1 MNFKTIHIYTFF
13 LLISYLSES
22 SYASDNTDKEYEIA
36 SGYFNNKKY
45 ESSVDNLLSCLKKND
60 TSFRALK
67 LLGLCYYNLNNF
79 QNGLDIFTKVI
90 LIKSDD
96 AAIYNHRG
104 TCYLKLMKY
113 NFAIKDFNKAIQL
126 QLDFASAYNNKAIT
140 IYTNQDIAKASIADL
155 KECESNFSK
164 ALEYDSTLV
173 SVYKNRG
180 IVRYYLGDYS
190 KSQED
195 LLIANKYNDKDINV
209 QYYLCRGL
217 LENKKY
223 KEALDYYSNLINIAG
238 VVSIY
243 YLERA
248 DCYLQ
253 LNKLDDAKIDIDKA
267 KSLPKCDLALIEY
280 YYAKLSAA
288 QKNKKEL
295 ITHLKSAEKLG
306 LFNDKSYFT
315 KIAKDNHF
323 RFYEKDK
330 DFYEY
335 IQKIKFK

>member
-1 MNFKTIHIYTFF
+1 MKIFNIIVISLIRILAYSNNIY
-13 LLISYLSES
+13 SE
-22 SYASDNTDKEYEIA
+22 KEYLVA
-36 SGYFNNKKY
+36 SEYFNKSMFDSSAVHFNKY
-45 ESSVDNLLSCLKKND
+45 LIEND
-60 TSFRALK
+60 TSLSALK
-67 LLGLCYYNLNNF
+67 LLGLCNYNLTNY
-79 QNGLDIFTKVI
+79 QKGIDIFSKAI
-90 LIKSDD
+90 SIRPDD
-96 AAIYNHRG
+96 ASLYNYRG
-104 TCYLKLMKY
+104 SCYLKLMKY
-113 NFAIKDFNKAIQL
+113 NFATTDFNKAIKL
-126 QLDFASAYNNKAIT
+126 QPDYAAAYNNKAIC
-140 IYTNQDIAKASIADL
+140 IYRNQDIAKASIADL
-155 KECESNFSK
+155 KECELNFSK
-164 ALEYDSTLV
+164 ALEFDSSLV
-173 SVYKNRG
+173 SIYKNRG
-180 IVRYYLGDYS
+180 IVRYYLAEYK
-190 KSQED
+190 KSEED
-195 LLIANKYNDKDINV
+195 LIKAYHNNEKDVNV
-209 QYYLCRGL
+209 QYYLSRGL
-217 LENKKY
+217 LDNRKY
-223 KEALDYYSNLINIAG
+223 KEALDCYTNLINIAG
-238 VVSIY
+238 VVQIY

-253 LNKLDDAKIDIDKA
+253 LNQLENAKIDIDKA